1 MVVDRLLA
9 SMTAAMLIAMWA
21 AVRSFGS
28 RATYVAALAAFSVAT
43 ILGALSP
50 NESTLIIARVIYG
63 AAAGLAQPLGMV
75 AIFQI
80 VPANRRGTAMGI
92 YGLGVILAP
101 ALGPCEPFDWIGF
114 ILLCLGLSVFWAA
127 LSNGQRLGWDSV
139 FVLGAWV
146 LAAFCLTGF
155 LWQEN
160 RSPTPILALEV
171 YRNPLS
177 GRLSDHIAPHLL
189 IFWGLV
195 IFGVSNILMSEVGIS
210 TDF

>member
-114 ILLCLGLSVFWAA
+114 ILLCLG
-127 LSNGQRLGWDSV
+127 
-139 FVLGAWV
+139 
-146 LAAFCLTGF
+146 C
-155 LWQEN
+155 
-160 RSPTPILALEV
+160 
-171 YRNPLS
+171 
-177 GRLSDHIAPHLL
+177 
-189 IFWGLV
+189 
-195 IFGVSNILMSEVGIS
+195 
-210 TDF
+210 